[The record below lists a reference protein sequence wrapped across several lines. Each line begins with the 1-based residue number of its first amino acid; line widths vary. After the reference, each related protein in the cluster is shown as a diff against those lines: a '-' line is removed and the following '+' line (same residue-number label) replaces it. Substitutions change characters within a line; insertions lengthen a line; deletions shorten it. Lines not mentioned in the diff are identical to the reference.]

1 MVDIRYV
8 REKLGLK
15 QGEVA
20 KAVGIAQATYCNIEN
35 GKGAPSVDS
44 AKKIGRV
51 LGINWWLVFEDE
63 VELTPDEER
72 FIEDFRMASAE
83 EQAAIRRRLIRSA
96 NGGACDTRRSD
107 DNRFDTAGEA
117 ALRNLPQR

>member
-1 MVDIRYV
+1 VANIRFV

-35 GKGAPSVDS
+35 GKSAPSVDS
-44 AKKIGRV
+44 AKKIGKV
-51 LGINWWLVFEDE
+51 LGIDQLLFEDE

-72 FIEDFRMASAE
+72 FLGDFRMASAE

-96 NGGACDTRRSD
+96 NGGNYDTRRNDS
-107 DNRFDTAGEA
+107 AGAE
-117 ALRNLPQR
+117 